1 MAYTAVK
8 FADVQKAIAAV
19 KLAQSNYDTAIKNT
33 SSTSAVNTKSRIN
46 GLRRNRSL
54 PGEAEATC
62 DFAMNHAVAAE
73 AAFSEIGRAHV

>member
-33 SSTSAVNTKSRIN
+33 SSTSAAKTAVNTALKNLDAARAK
-46 GLRRNRSL
+46 LDSL
-54 PGEAEATC
+54 QS
-62 DFAMNHAVAAE
+62 DFNNE
-73 AAFSEIGRAHV
+73 KYLTKIGRAHV